1 MIVEMNKDDL
11 KLIDELTK
19 CFSAIFLSK
28 EKIMEEFENNIFTK
42 YFIYIEKSNIIGFVN
57 YYDLYDRFEIANISV
72 VPEFRNKKIGSK
84 LMEYVIEL
92 GKRQGI
98 ENITLEV
105 KKDNEYAIKLYSKYN
120 FKTVAIR
127 EKYYEGIDGLLME
140 RKMM

>member
-1 MIVEMNKDDL
+1 MNKDDL

>member
-1 MIVEMNKDDL
+1 MIVEMSKEDL
-11 KLIDELTK
+11 ELIDKLEK
-19 CFSAIFLSK
+19 NFSAIFLSK

-84 LMEYVIEL
+84 LMEHVIEL

-105 KKDNEYAIKLYSKYN
+105 REDNEYAIKLYSKYN
-120 FKTVAIR
+120 FKPVAIR
-127 EKYYEGIDGLLME
+127 EKYYEGINGLLME

>member
-11 KLIDELTK
+11 KLIDELAK

>member
-11 KLIDELTK
+11 KLIDELAK

-28 EKIMEEFENNIFTK
+28 EKIMEEFKNNIFTK